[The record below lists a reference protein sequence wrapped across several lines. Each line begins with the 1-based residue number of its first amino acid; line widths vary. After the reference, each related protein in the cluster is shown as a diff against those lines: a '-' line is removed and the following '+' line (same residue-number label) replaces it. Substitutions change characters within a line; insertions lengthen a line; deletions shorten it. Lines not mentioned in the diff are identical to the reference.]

1 MKHKLTFALLFAGL
15 FLSGNV
21 YANNCEALA
30 GQEVSVISFETECP
44 FKTTIDV
51 GGDKCI
57 LERKS
62 RAGQSEFVC
71 TLASGTWMGGPYSY
85 TGGKSVTTPPE
96 LVLAEP
102 PAFNDEDLATVGGN
116 WSSQT
121 SASLFNIATRLNTII
136 NKNYEDSHAIRGYV
150 FDAAQ
155 SVRQTIAYSEQR
167 VINNVNDRFSEF
179 SYVFDRAQTAQE
191 IRESF
196 NRDLILEKIEELPT
210 EAESQEDFD
219 EVLAAVKA
227 VETQVISVQ
236 MGQDD
241 PMTREAKHNELLQAS
256 NQAAWIA
263 EDSYNRINSTRELV
277 KDVED
282 LSEEI
287 LSIVQNGTGGG
298 GSGDMSRTNDLLDDI
313 RMDAKSASITA
324 EIQRQIMADQL
335 TSVNNTL
342 NNNAQSL
349 SQQLGQQLSGI
360 QSAIEN
366 IESGGGT
373 GGGPT
378 SDTGTHERLDALNAK
393 ASELNENLVDSAL
406 NTQQAI
412 NTANDELLAEL
423 VAIKGALENGSS
435 DYDDTEINEKLT
447 ALINNTGAT
456 GNNVVTSGQATQ
468 QAVAASGQQVTDA
481 VNALGNAFEA
491 GSGQNT
497 GPTLCTG
504 DECYKGKSW
513 VTPKYPEGMTS
524 IYETHKAAFQD
535 SSVHEYLQGFNP
547 IISGNAPTSW
557 QFCIDVGFANLGCHS
572 LELPPY
578 ILSFVRLIILITAG
592 FLCRRLIFGG

>member
-1 MKHKLTFALLFAGL
+1 
-15 FLSGNV
+15 
-21 YANNCEALA
+21 
-30 GQEVSVISFETECP
+30 
-44 FKTTIDV
+44 
-51 GGDKCI
+51 
-57 LERKS
+57 
-62 RAGQSEFVC
+62 
-71 TLASGTWMGGPYSY
+71 
-85 TGGKSVTTPPE
+85 
-96 LVLAEP
+96 
-102 PAFNDEDLATVGGN
+102 
-116 WSSQT
+116 
-121 SASLFNIATRLNTII
+121 
-136 NKNYEDSHAIRGYV
+136 
-150 FDAAQ
+150 
-155 SVRQTIAYSEQR
+155 
-167 VINNVNDRFSEF
+167 
-179 SYVFDRAQTAQE
+179 
-191 IRESF
+191 
-196 NRDLILEKIEELPT
+196 LEKIEELPT

-227 VETQVISVQ
+227 VETQVTSLQ

-287 LSIVQNGTGGG
+287 LSIVQNGSGGG
-298 GSGDMSRTNDLLDDI
+298 GSGDMSQTNDLLDDI

-412 NTANDELLAEL
+412 STANDELLAEL

-435 DYDDTEINEKLT
+435 EYDDTEINEKLT
-447 ALINNTGAT
+447 ALINNTGSI
-456 GNNVVTSGQATQ
+456 GNNVVTTAQSTQESIAT
-468 QAVAASGQQVTDA
+468 SGQQVTDA
-481 VNALGNAFEA
+481 VNGLGEKLDGISQTIEGIGNAFEP
-491 GSGQNT
+491 GSGQNS

-504 DECYKGKSW
+504 DDCYKGKSW
-513 VTPKYPEGMTS
+513 ISPKYPDGITS
-524 IYETHKAAFQD
+524 IYDDHKEKFKD
-535 SSVHEYLQGFNP
+535 SAINEYLIGFVPKLN
-547 IISGNAPTSW
+547 GNAPASW
-557 QFCIDVGFANLGCHS
+557 ELCFNFDRLANFGCYNA
-572 LELPPY
+572 ELPPY
-578 ILSFVRLIILITAG
+578 VIAFVRLIILITAG
-592 FLCRRLIFGG
+592 FLCRALIFGG